1 MDRIY
6 TPVQM
11 REILQFKTNDKEKAS
26 IVFNIRQQ
34 VFVDEQHVSREEE
47 YDEYEDE
54 SMHYMLLVEKSPA
67 GTARWRF
74 TNYGIKLERFA
85 VLPPFRNSG
94 NGSFLLKK
102 VLDDVI
108 PFNQPIYLHAQVA
121 AMNLYARAGFK
132 PEGDLFWEAN
142 IPHYKMRFIQE

>member
-1 MDRIY
+1 LDRIHDQ
-6 TPVQM
+6 VQM
-11 REILQFKTNDKEKAS
+11 TEVIQFKTSDKEKAS
-26 IVFNIRQQ
+26 IVFNIRQR

-85 VLPPFRNSG
+85 VLPEFRKSG
-94 NGSFLLKK
+94 HGTLLLKK
-102 VLDDVI
+102 VLEDVI
-108 PFNQPIYLHAQVA
+108 PFKKPIYLHAQVA
-121 AMNLYARAGFK
+121 AMNLYSRAGFK

-142 IPHYKMRFIQE
+142 IPHYKMRFNPE